1 MIGARTTTSPHT
13 GVPYPAVLTR
23 RGNDVTRIGICHA
36 RDHDA
41 VGRPSETTF
50 GSLRTANQLRSV
62 PGTNHMIMTGRWY
75 HVSSA
80 TDPNSVYVCRCPS
93 VLKAC
98 YTSTSK
104 RRGTLRAPQ
113 GDYPV
118 GSHDVRRLVL
128 LICCSAPACP
138 PNKKFHYSFL
148 SDGAQRWLFRSTP
161 DP

>member
-1 MIGARTTTSPHT
+1 MPVIMMLWDALLKRHSDLFARPISYAAYT
-13 GVPYPAVLTR
+13 
-23 RGNDVTRIGICHA
+23 
-36 RDHDA
+36 
-41 VGRPSETTF
+41 
-50 GSLRTANQLRSV
+50 
-62 PGTNHMIMTGRWY
+62 GTNHMIMTGRWY

-93 VLKAC
+93 ALKAC
-98 YTSTSK
+98 YTSISK

-138 PNKKFHYSFL
+138 PNKSFTTASSRIVL
-148 SDGAQRWLFRSTP
+148 SDGSSDQRLILRLFERHRRETPPRTIQRS
-161 DP
+161 